1 MFKIL
6 RWNVLIKYD
15 PGRFFVP
22 VTTNRYLSGIN
33 RVDDPPAVLPQFSE
47 DAPVLYSRRD
57 ARFLVRELRRVGYNA
72 YRRPWIFFVIKQRIA
87 ARKARPWK

>member
-22 VTTNRYLSGIN
+22 VTTDRYLSGIN
-33 RVDDPPAVLPQFSE
+33 CVDDPPAVLPQFSE

-72 YRRPWIFFVIKQRIA
+72 YRRPWILFAIKQRIA

>member
-6 RWNVLIKYD
+6 RWNVVIKYD

-22 VTTNRYLSGIN
+22 VTTDRYLSGIS
-33 RVDDPPAVLPQFSE
+33 RVDDPPAVLPQFSS
-47 DAPVLYSRRD
+47 DAPVLYSHRD

-72 YRRPWIFFVIKQRIA
+72 FSRPWLFFAFKQWIA

>member
-1 MFKIL
+1 MLKIL

-15 PGRFFVP
+15 PGRFFLP
-22 VTTNRYLSGIN
+22 VTTNRYLSGIS

-47 DAPVLYSRRD
+47 DTPVLYSYRD

-72 YRRPWIFFVIKQRIA
+72 CRRPSIFFAIRQWMA